1 MSVKKKLGLIVNPIA
16 GIGGRVGLK
25 GSDGHAIQRKAM
37 EMGAE
42 PEAPGRAAQ
51 ALRNI
56 APMKEHIEV
65 ITYPYDMGEEELREY
80 GFEARIIGR
89 IKKGE
94 TSGEDTCKAA
104 GEMERAGID
113 LLLFAG
119 GDGTARDIYRAIGD
133 RIPVLGIPTGVK
145 MHSAVFATN
154 PWKAGDLAG
163 QFLDKTVTDI
173 RITKAEVMDID
184 EASFRKNRLSAK
196 LYGYLRIP
204 YRPGMNQC
212 PKAGDC
218 AGERQAL
225 NEIATDV
232 INNME
237 EDQLYI
243 VGPGT
248 TTKAVMEKLGLENSL
263 LGVDTVFNGKSA
275 GSDLNEARLLHLIQG
290 KKAKII
296 VGIIG
301 GQGYIFGRGN
311 QQISSRIIHEVG
323 REDILILATMEK
335 IVSLKGAPLLVDTG
349 DEKLDRDLRGYMPV
363 IHGLGE
369 RVMLRVAS

>member
-1 MSVKKKLGLIVNPIA
+1 MNPIA

-25 GSDGHAIQRKAM
+25 GSDDYGIQKRAM

-42 PEAPGRAAQ
+42 PEAPRRAAQ
-51 ALRNI
+51 ALKNI
-56 APMKEHIEV
+56 APLKEHIEV
-65 ITYPYDMGEEELREY
+65 ITYPYDMGEEEIRGY
-80 GFEARIIGR
+80 GFEIRVMGR

-94 TSGEDTCKAA
+94 TSGEDTCRAA
-104 GEMERAGID
+104 GEMERAGVD

-133 RIPVLGIPTGVK
+133 RVPVLGIPAGVK

-154 PWKAGDLAG
+154 PWKAGELAR
-163 QFLDKTVTDI
+163 QFLDKRVRDI
-173 RITKAEVMDID
+173 GIAEAEVMDID

-196 LYGYLRIP
+196 LYGYLKIP
-204 YRPGMNQC
+204 YRPGMVQC

-218 AGERQAL
+218 AGEQQAL
-225 NEIATDV
+225 HEIATDV
-232 INNME
+232 VNNME
-237 EDQLYI
+237 ENHLYI

-248 TTKAVMEKLGLENSL
+248 TTRAVMEKLGLENSL
-263 LGVDTVFNGKSA
+263 LGVDAVFNGKSA

-296 VGIIG
+296 TGIIG
-301 GQGYIFGRGN
+301 RQGYIFGRGN
-311 QQISSRIIHEVG
+311 QQISSRVIHSVG
-323 REDILILATMEK
+323 RRNIIVIATMEK
-335 IVSLKGAPLLVDTG
+335 IATLKGAPLLVDTG
-349 DEKLDRDLRGYMPV
+349 DEKLDRDLRGYVPV

-369 RVMLRVAS
+369 RVMIRVES